1 MRPMRFAAAATPIP
15 AFALALALAFTLPGL
30 PALADTTPATPTL
43 TASGEGTAHVTPDIA
58 IVTLGVTTRGDTAAK
73 ALAQN
78 STDLTAAITAIEA
91 AGVME
96 KDIGTSGLNIYPVY
110 AQNSDGSQTQPPKI
124 VGYEVSNQVTVTIRD
139 ISKAGDL
146 LDKVVAAGANQVNGI
161 SFDISDSK
169 APSDAALKEAI
180 ADAKHKAEVMAD
192 AAGVKLV
199 RILSVTSGEEGQ
211 PPRPVFAAMALK
223 AAPSVPVM
231 PGEQALNVSATVI
244 WEIAPQ

>member
-1 MRPMRFAAAATPIP
+1 MRPIKLAAAA
-15 AFALALALAFTLPGL
+15 ALALAFAL
-30 PALADTTPATPTL
+30 PAWADTTQGPPTL
-43 TASGEGTAHVTPDIA
+43 AASGQGTAHVIPDIA

-73 ALAQN
+73 ALTAN
-78 STDLTAAITAIEA
+78 STDLTAAIAAIEG
-91 AGVME
+91 AGVAE

-110 AQNSDGSQTQPPKI
+110 AQNADGSQTQPAKI

-161 SFDISDSK
+161 SFDVADNK
-169 APSDAALKEAI
+169 AASDAALKDAI
-180 ADAKHKAEVMAD
+180 ADARHKAEIMAD

-199 RILSVTSGEEGQ
+199 RILSVSSGEEGQ

-231 PGEQALNVSATVI
+231 AGEQALNANATVI